1 MKTFIYSI
9 IIIALGLLVYN
20 SSKLDFN
27 NLFEGDSSVAL
38 IGIVAAACAI
48 VIMCILLV
56 SKKIAKKSK

>member
-38 IGIVAAACAI
+38 IGIVAAACVI